1 MKLVPAAGFEPA
13 RPLGLGILSPLCLPF
28 HHAGTLAGS
37 VKAWSLAWQ
46 ARDWRPPER
55 KAPALRGGARA
66 QRRCH
71 PAGVAGCGEGQA
83 ATVEKVLA
91 TLAIWPLAEAM
102 AAARASGP

>member
-1 MKLVPAAGFEPA
+1 MVPAAGFEPA

-28 HHAGTLAGS
+28 HHAGTLGGS

-46 ARDWRPPER
+46 ARDWQPLKR
-55 KAPALRGGARA
+55 KAPALRGGGARA
-66 QRRCH
+66 RGRGH
-71 PAGVAGCGEGQA
+71 PAGGAGCGEGQA

-91 TLAIWPLAEAM
+91 TLAIWVLAEAM